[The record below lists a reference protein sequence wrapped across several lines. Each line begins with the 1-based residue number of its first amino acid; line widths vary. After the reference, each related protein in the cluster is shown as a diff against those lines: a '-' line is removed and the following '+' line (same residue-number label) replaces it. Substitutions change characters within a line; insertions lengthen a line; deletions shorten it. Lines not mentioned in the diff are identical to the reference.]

1 MAVEEILK
9 IVFNL
14 GRDFLV
20 VQHPFLIK
28 EPNFNDQGFI
38 SYVDD
43 QEYLVVI
50 YVRTYDSL
58 GSKTNDYP

>member
-1 MAVEEILK
+1 M
-9 IVFNL
+9 
-14 GRDFLV
+14 

-28 EPNFNDQGFI
+28 EPNANNQGFI